1 MKKIVGLLLA
11 LTLLLTTF
19 AACGKPSNVSSSSSN
34 ASAPSVSEA
43 SKPSE
48 AVTITHWYWADN
60 PKYSETMQAM
70 VKDFNATNGKNITVV
85 AQEYPWDGGKY
96 SENLFTAVQGGG
108 GPDTASWKL
117 TATPLFVANN
127 LLANLD
133 SYIANWKDKDL
144 IEQSLYNT
152 MKQAGGSDKIFVMP
166 WNTQVL
172 YVYYRPS
179 MFKDAKVDVP
189 TTYDQFLEA
198 CKKLTRDT
206 NGDGKTD
213 VYGFGMRG
221 AKGGQEPW
229 GSFIWARGGNFENF
243 NTPEAI
249 EGMKDFVDLY
259 KKGYVPPT
267 APTDGFNEII
277 ANFKSGKTAM
287 TIHHIGSS
295 AGMIET
301 FADDVAAFPFP
312 AGKAQ
317 WTSMGDTE
325 NVMFEACKNKDA
337 AFEWMSYLA
346 TGKGQETWCTV
357 TGNVPVSNTV
367 KELPAF
373 QNNRFMKVSIEAAP
387 YAGIFPILDTTTE
400 WISNVWP
407 NTVAGALTGKITPEK
422 AMETLQT
429 SLYGKK

>member
-1 MKKIVGLLLA
+1 MKKIFATVVSLA
-11 LTLLLTTF
+11 LLVTTMS
-19 AACGKPSNVSSSSSN
+19 ACTSQSNQSSSST
-34 ASAPSVSEA
+34 ASTTAAQTTAKANTP
-43 SKPSE
+43 
-48 AVTITHWYWADN
+48 VTVTHWYWADN
-60 PKYSETMQAM
+60 SDYSAKMQEM

-117 TATPLFVANN
+117 TSTPLFTANK

-133 SYIANWKDKDL
+133 NYIANWKDKAL
-144 IEQSLYNT
+144 IEDSLYKT
-152 MKQAGGSDKIFVMP
+152 MKQASGTDSIYVMP

-179 MFKDAKVDVP
+179 MFKDAGVSVP

-206 NGDGKTD
+206 NGDGKAD

-243 NTPEAI
+243 TTAEAVQ
-249 EGMKDFVDLY
+249 GMQDFIDLY
-259 KKGYVPPT
+259 KNGYVPPT
-267 APTDGFNEII
+267 ATTDGFNEII

-287 TIHHIGSS
+287 TVHHIGSS
-295 AGMIET
+295 KGMVET
-301 FADDVAAFPFP
+301 FGEDVAAFPFP
-312 AGKAQ
+312 KGKAQ

-325 NVMFEACKNKDA
+325 NVMFESCANKDA
-337 AFEWMSYLA
+337 AFEWLAYLA
-346 TGKGQETWCTV
+346 TGKGQETWCTA
-357 TGNVPVSNTV
+357 TGNVPVSKTV
-367 KELPAF
+367 KELPTF
-373 QNNRFMKVSIEAAP
+373 QDNKFMKVSIEAAP
-387 YAGIFPILDTTTE
+387 VAGIFPIKDTTTE
-400 WISNVWP
+400 WISTIWP
-407 NTVAGALTGKITPEK
+407 NTIAGALTGQLSAKD
-422 AMETLQT
+422 AMQTLQT
-429 SLYGKK
+429 GLYGK